1 MDSSVGV
8 ASRQKRRHSTD
19 RHSSRPAFATTTR
32 PYPRIARPK
41 LRSSRVTQ
49 VKNIIHTTPCLA
61 VQAQS
66 LLHPRPVLLPAILH
80 AACDYIYSIT
90 DLYHVSNRS
99 GCHMSAVCPPR
110 TVYQEGGGGG
120 RKMKISP
127 EEPPS
132 HGNPQPISYFLF
144 VLFVFSQRYYILY
157 Y

>member
-1 MDSSVGV
+1 MTYSQLIQCHEQRLKYYFPSRNIKKSISMDSSVGV

-120 RKMKISP
+120 ER
-127 EEPPS
+127 
-132 HGNPQPISYFLF
+132 
-144 VLFVFSQRYYILY
+144 
-157 Y
+157 